1 MSSSLADSAAPA
13 DTSLIRSRQVSPL
26 PVGPG
31 GKSPAKRQ
39 MNDTNTQL
47 TMLMAQSAAN
57 TKYDPPVPQPI
68 TKQVTLEKIFFKC
81 YANFIYHFSYWRIA
95 YCVWSCFQIVLSLN
109 SS

>member
-1 MSSSLADSAAPA
+1 MSNRLADSAAPA

-31 GKSPAKRQ
+31 GNNPTKRQ
-39 MNDTNTQL
+39 LNDTNTQL

-68 TKQVTLEKIFFKC
+68 TKQVTLET
-81 YANFIYHFSYWRIA
+81 FS
-95 YCVWSCFQIVLSLN
+95 SGSNQI
-109 SS
+109 SSTILVIGALLFVYGLVAK

>member
-68 TKQVTLEKIFFKC
+68 TKQVTLEK
-81 YANFIYHFSYWRIA
+81 FSSSAMPISSTIL
-95 YCVWSCFQIVLSLN
+95 VIGGLLIVYGLVSK
-109 SS
+109 

>member
-1 MSSSLADSAAPA
+1 MSSRLTDSAAPA

-31 GKSPAKRQ
+31 GNNPTKRQ

-47 TMLMAQSAAN
+47 TMLMAQSTAN

-68 TKQVTLEKIFFKC
+68 TKQVTLETFRSGS
-81 YANFIYHFSYWRIA
+81 N
-95 YCVWSCFQIVLSLN
+95 QI
-109 SS
+109 SSTILVIGALLFVYGLVAK